1 MTSRNRMYSKPFTIV
16 LIALITITVPDKE
29 LVAGGVVWN
38 GNVSSTWNDINNWSA
53 TPDGQDA
60 VIDPANYT
68 GVAAS
73 PDIDANSIYTPKK
86 VTVENG
92 AILTIQFNLTTSGD
106 FEVDGDNS
114 TIPTVNMSAGTLF
127 IDGGKSLIIK
137 KDGVFNLTGGTINI
151 ENDLE
156 IEEGGIFNLDE
167 SDGASSITTDS
178 DVDGRGKLKIK
189 CKGGGNAL
197 FNMDAGT
204 VNVGEFV
211 EIDGD
216 SELGAQNAILDI
228 SGGTF
233 NNSGIT
239 RFKDAEGDDTRLN
252 VSGGS
257 VTLTGDIAD
266 DGAGTITMTVS
277 GGTLVLQGNLTME
290 AGDLVTHSAGNIRF
304 ESVGKTWVNAG
315 VLTSTGGTIEFR
327 GSRTLSGAGT
337 YTFYNVKVND
347 AAVATPLTISRN
359 ITIGNSL
366 DMSAGSIDIT
376 GFELEIGTSVA
387 NPGTLTH
394 TTGTVFGGTLK
405 RWFAAASV
413 SGDQGLFPIGISGEY
428 RPVQLT
434 STSGITTGGSITASH
449 SDASSGTDVSID
461 DGGTTIEKTHDMSS
475 SLVLADGIAGGVFTV
490 EVTMTAFDP
499 TGNLSDIRL
508 TKDGDVVGSHDD
520 ALGTVDNPTSKRTAV
535 PTADV
540 GGAWKAG
547 TTDKA
552 ATPLPI
558 VLIDFNAALID
569 KTQVQLSWA
578 TASEINNDFFT
589 IERSTNGLTFETIT
603 EIPGAGTS
611 SRQLDYNAIDDAPLD
626 GVSYYRLKQT
636 DYDGM
641 FEYFNIVAVN
651 LVTNPDGSCV
661 LKVFPN
667 PCVGQCTVNLSDCK
681 HNENAEIKVE
691 MIDAAGNLVYSNVPY
706 RDFEG
711 SFQFNIDTRNNLKP
725 GVYVIRGT
733 SSSESYHKKVLI
745 K

>member
-92 AILTIQFNLTTSGD
+92 AILTIQFNLTTTGD
-106 FEVDGDNS
+106 FVVDGDNS

-127 IDGGKSLIIK
+127 IDGGKSLTIK
-137 KDGVFNLTGGTINI
+137 KDGVFNLTGGTVNI
-151 ENDLE
+151 EKDLA
-156 IEEGGIFNLDE
+156 IEEGGILNMDE

-178 DVDGRGKLKIK
+178 DVNGKGKLKIK
-189 CKGGGNAL
+189 CKSGGNAL

-204 VNVGEFV
+204 VNIGEFV
-211 EIDGD
+211 EMDGD
-216 SELGAQNAILDI
+216 GELGAQNAILDI

-239 RFKDAEGDDTRLN
+239 KFKDAEGDDTRIN
-252 VSGGS
+252 ISGS
-257 VTLTGDIAD
+257 SVVTLTGDIAD
-266 DGAGTITMTVS
+266 DGTGTITMTVS
-277 GGTLVLQGNLTME
+277 GGTLVMQGNLTME
-290 AGDLVTHSAGNIRF
+290 AGDLITHSAGNIRF

-434 STSGITTGGSITASH
+434 STSDITTGGRWDLMPLLMVSMMAKSSRVTLSLDTKSPSAPASWP
-449 SDASSGTDVSID
+449 
-461 DGGTTIEKTHDMSS
+461 EKS
-475 SLVLADGIAGGVFTV
+475 
-490 EVTMTAFDP
+490 
-499 TGNLSDIRL
+499 R
-508 TKDGDVVGSHDD
+508 
-520 ALGTVDNPTSKRTAV
+520 
-535 PTADV
+535 
-540 GGAWKAG
+540 
-547 TTDKA
+547 
-552 ATPLPI
+552 I
-558 VLIDFNAALID
+558 VL
-569 KTQVQLSWA
+569 S
-578 TASEINNDFFT
+578 
-589 IERSTNGLTFETIT
+589 
-603 EIPGAGTS
+603 
-611 SRQLDYNAIDDAPLD
+611 
-626 GVSYYRLKQT
+626 
-636 DYDGM
+636 
-641 FEYFNIVAVN
+641 
-651 LVTNPDGSCV
+651 
-661 LKVFPN
+661 
-667 PCVGQCTVNLSDCK
+667 
-681 HNENAEIKVE
+681 
-691 MIDAAGNLVYSNVPY
+691 
-706 RDFEG
+706 
-711 SFQFNIDTRNNLKP
+711 
-725 GVYVIRGT
+725 
-733 SSSESYHKKVLI
+733 
-745 K
+745 